1 MEYPH
6 WGDKGKDKAQGA
18 ADSRGGLGAAG
29 KHPAPLWL
37 PGESQGRFYS
47 PCFSNPALCE
57 AEPVDKG

>member
-1 MEYPH
+1 MKNPH

-18 ADSRGGLGAAG
+18 AG

-37 PGESQGRFYS
+37 PGEPESQGRFYS